1 MTAPDARIAPVDPF
15 AELDSVFA
23 IYCAA
28 LGAPI
33 AARETLAWRDE
44 TLPRHAARAD
54 FEFLGARERDEL
66 VGFTYGYTGAY
77 GQWWTDRVARAMDD
91 ATRAAWLDQ
100 PHFEV
105 VELHVRP
112 DRQRRGIG
120 ARLLAALL
128 AGQPHERA
136 LLTADPASPS
146 APPFYEKHG
155 WEPLADVE
163 LVSGTG
169 TRVVLG
175 RRVGAAA
182 ERDDQAASRSSSRP
196 SRSSRH
202 SSV

>member
-1 MTAPDARIAPVDPF
+1 VTPPDARIEPVNPF
-15 AELDSVFA
+15 AELDAVFT
-23 IYCAA
+23 IYGAA
-28 LGAPI
+28 LGAPF

-44 TLPRHAARAD
+44 TLPRHAARSD
-54 FEFLGARERDEL
+54 FDFLGAHEGDDL

-91 ATRAAWLDQ
+91 ATRATWLDP

-112 DRQRRGIG
+112 DRQRTGIG
-120 ARLLAALL
+120 TRLLDALL
-128 AGQPHERA
+128 ARQPHARA
-136 LLTADPASPS
+136 LLTADPTSAS
-146 APPFYEKHG
+146 ALPFYEQHG

-163 LVSGTG
+163 LVLGAG

-175 RRVGAAA
+175 RRVRATA